1 MIVYTCNGEKQLQQ
15 REQCYFLPRDH
26 FLTNK
31 MTDVVRT
38 YKLCTLLI
46 YLQEKPS

>member
-1 MIVYTCNGEKQLQQ
+1 MQCNGEKQLQR
-15 REQCYFLPRDH
+15 REQCYFLLRDH

-31 MTDVVRT
+31 MTDVVRN

-46 YLQEKPS
+46 YLQEKPL